1 MGWLFFNHGV
11 CCGDFQKDPVKTVM
25 CFEAVILKKCDFNGP
40 LLGGDASFEEVYYK
54 NGEERILFDKEADFN
69 DKTSPNY
76 VVSKI
81 LTKDSIENRFML
93 KMFPRMFLNNPIAT
107 VIILI
112 ALFIE
117 RRKKPNQREVKRQC
131 YFPNHPTKQ
140 NKLDENCWGN
150 GGFFDLGKHKDGK
163 WYIVKIR

>member
-1 MGWLFFNHGV
+1 
-11 CCGDFQKDPVKTVM
+11 M

-40 LLGGDASFEEVYYK
+40 LLRGDASFEEVYYK

-76 VVSKI
+76 VVSQI

-93 KMFPRMFLNNPIAT
+93 KMFPRMFLKNPIAT

-117 RRKKPNQREVKRQC
+117 RRKSQTKEKLKGSVT
-131 YFPNHPTKQ
+131 FPIIPLSKTSLMK
-140 NKLDENCWGN
+140 
-150 GGFFDLGKHKDGK
+150 
-163 WYIVKIR
+163 IVGEMVVLI